1 MTLEKRSRIQAML
14 STHPRLLPAP
24 TFDHLRRSSFRGSD
38 RLVSGSGIRGRVG
51 QILSLEKKL
60 RELSDELS
68 NVNMYSGVVGM
79 QVAIDDDS
87 ESAPQVFFLFFRC
100 QFSSELT

>member
-38 RLVSGSGIRGRVG
+38 RLVSGSGRVG